1 MSLLPL
7 LASMQK
13 LLTSYVPR
21 KDAAATSQTASQA
34 STPTDTAIVPS
45 QADSVTISPEAK
57 EKLNQADPTTIS
69 KKAKAELQQLENDL
83 RKEKILEQEERLKM
97 LIAQVLSQNP
107 RSPLTTDEIYGI
119 WEKYKNAEETID
131 QASEEIIEDLEKILQ
146 DNASVEEVTDETPT
160 EI

>member
-13 LLTSYVPR
+13 MLTSYVPR
-21 KDAAATSQTASQA
+21 KDAAATSQT

-45 QADSVTISPEAK
+45 QTDSVTISPEAK
-57 EKLNQADPTTIS
+57 EKLNQADPATIS
-69 KKAKAELQQLENDL
+69 KKAKAELQKFKNDL

-107 RSPLTTDEIYGI
+107 RGPLSIDEIYGI
-119 WEKYKNAEETID
+119 WEKYRNAEETID
-131 QASEEIIEDLEKILQ
+131 QASEEIIEGLEKILQ

-160 EI
+160 

>member
-21 KDAAATSQTASQA
+21 KDAAAASQTASQA
-34 STPTDTAIVPS
+34 STPTDTAIAPS
-45 QADSVTISPEAK
+45 QADSA
-57 EKLNQADPTTIS
+57 TIS
-69 KKAKAELQQLENDL
+69 KKAKAELQKFQNDL

-107 RSPLTTDEIYGI
+107 LSPLTTDEIYGI
-119 WEKYKNAEETID
+119 WEKYNNAEKSLD
-131 QASEEIIEDLEKILQ
+131 KASKKIIEDLEKILQ
-146 DNASVEEVTDETPT
+146 DNASTDITAPSS
-160 EI
+160 

>member
-1 MSLLPL
+1 MIEGGVKSG
-7 LASMQK
+7 QK
-13 LLTSYVPR
+13 
-21 KDAAATSQTASQA
+21 TASQA

-45 QADSVTISPEAK
+45 QADPA
-57 EKLNQADPTTIS
+57 TIS
-69 KKAKAELQQLENDL
+69 KKAKAGLQKFKNDL

-119 WEKYKNAEETID
+119 WEKYRSAEETID
-131 QASEEIIEDLEKILQ
+131 QASEEIIEGLEKILQ

>member
-13 LLTSYVPR
+13 MLTSYVPR

-57 EKLNQADPTTIS
+57 EKLNQEKLDQADPATITSMGEKFLS
-69 KKAKAELQQLENDL
+69 KKAKAKTELQQLENDL

-107 RSPLTTDEIYGI
+107 RSPLSIDEIYGI
-119 WEKYKNAEETID
+119 WEKQKCRRNYRSGFRGN
-131 QASEEIIEDLEKILQ
+131 
-146 DNASVEEVTDETPT
+146 N
-160 EI
+160 

>member
-21 KDAAATSQTASQA
+21 KDAAAASQTASQA
-34 STPTDTAIVPS
+34 STPTDTAIAPS
-45 QADSVTISPEAK
+45 QADSA
-57 EKLNQADPTTIS
+57 TIS
-69 KKAKAELQQLENDL
+69 KKAKAELQKFKNDL

-107 RSPLTTDEIYGI
+107 RSPLGIDEVYSL
-119 WEKYKNAEETID
+119 WEKHNDAEKSLD
-131 QASEEIIEDLEKILQ
+131 KASKELIEDLEKILQ
-146 DNASVEEVTDETPT
+146 DNASTDITAPSS
-160 EI
+160 

>member
-13 LLTSYVPR
+13 MLTSYVPR

-57 EKLNQADPTTIS
+57 EKLNQADPVTITS
-69 KKAKAELQQLENDL
+69 FGEKFLSEEAKVKTELQKFKNDL
-83 RKEKILEQEERLKM
+83 RKEKILEQ
-97 LIAQVLSQNP
+97 
-107 RSPLTTDEIYGI
+107 
-119 WEKYKNAEETID
+119 
-131 QASEEIIEDLEKILQ
+131 
-146 DNASVEEVTDETPT
+146 
-160 EI
+160 

>member
-21 KDAAATSQTASQA
+21 KDAAAASQTASQA
-34 STPTDTAIVPS
+34 STPTDTAIAPS
-45 QADSVTISPEAK
+45 QADSA
-57 EKLNQADPTTIS
+57 TIS
-69 KKAKAELQQLENDL
+69 KKAKAELQKFKNDL

-107 RSPLTTDEIYGI
+107 RSPLGIDEVYSL
-119 WEKYKNAEETID
+119 WEKYNNAEKSLD
-131 QASEEIIEDLEKILQ
+131 KASKEIIEDLEKILQ
-146 DNASVEEVTDETPT
+146 DNASTDITAPSS
-160 EI
+160 

>member
-21 KDAAATSQTASQA
+21 KDAAAASQTASQA
-34 STPTDTAIVPS
+34 SIPTDTAIAPS
-45 QADSVTISPEAK
+45 QADSA
-57 EKLNQADPTTIS
+57 TIS
-69 KKAKAELQQLENDL
+69 KKAKAELQKFKNDL

-107 RSPLTTDEIYGI
+107 RSPLSIDEIYGI
-119 WEKYKNAEETID
+119 WGKYRNAEETID

-146 DNASVEEVTDETPT
+146 DNASIEEVTDETPT

>member
-13 LLTSYVPR
+13 MLTSYVPR

-34 STPTDTAIVPS
+34 STPTDTAIAPS
-45 QADSVTISPEAK
+45 QADSA
-57 EKLNQADPTTIS
+57 TIS
-69 KKAKAELQQLENDL
+69 KKAKAELQKFQNDL

-107 RSPLTTDEIYGI
+107 RSPLSIDEIYGL
-119 WEKYKNAEETID
+119 WEKYRSAEETID
-131 QASEEIIEDLEKILQ
+131 QASEEIIEGLEKILQ
-146 DNASVEEVTDETPT
+146 DNASVEEVADETPVVAEAVTDETT
-160 EI
+160 SSSRGSC

>member
-1 MSLLPL
+1 MIGLFDWGGVKSG
-7 LASMQK
+7 QK
-13 LLTSYVPR
+13 
-21 KDAAATSQTASQA
+21 TASQA

-83 RKEKILEQEERLKM
+83 RKEKILEQEERLKI
-97 LIAQVLSQNP
+97 LIEQVLAQNP
-107 RSPLTTDEIYGI
+107 RSPLSIDEIYGI
-119 WEKYKNAEETID
+119 WGKYRNAEETID

>member
-1 MSLLPL
+1 MNLLPL

-21 KDAAATSQTASQA
+21 KDAAAASQA
-34 STPTDTAIVPS
+34 STPIDVAIVPS
-45 QADSVTISPEAK
+45 QADSVS
-57 EKLNQADPTTIS
+57 IS
-69 KKAKAELQQLENDL
+69 KKAKAELQEFKNDL

-107 RSPLTTDEIYGI
+107 RSPLSIDEIYGI
-119 WEKYKNAEETID
+119 WGKYRNAEETID

-160 EI
+160 EM